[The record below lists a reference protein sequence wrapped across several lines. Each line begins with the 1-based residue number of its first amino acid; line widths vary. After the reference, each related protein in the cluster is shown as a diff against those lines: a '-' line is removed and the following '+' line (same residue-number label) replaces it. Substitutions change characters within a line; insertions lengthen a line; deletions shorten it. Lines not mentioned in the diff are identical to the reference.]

1 MLNSNISNPMQTQ
14 QSGDQAS
21 YWEQTRRDFARNR
34 LAVAALLAILFVLL
48 VAVLCPL
55 LANSRPLYIKTVFPL
70 DLDNS
75 LGLCEETIMDFA
87 EESVPPSEVPEKLA
101 GFDRRVAEAA
111 VYLAEEP
118 TEVLLDLAA
127 RFRSMA
133 NDPEVD
139 PDGFWDLLD
148 EIEGLYDAEMAL
160 VSRFPAFRALRF
172 WEVYTLLLAGG
183 LVLSWPLRRIPV
195 VRRFYWV
202 LVPLAALGGT
212 AAIKQIYPTISDA
225 RPYRRMIADDLFRET
240 NSRVIRTIVPYGEN
254 ENIVGDARQAPT
266 WLIPVEERAEN
277 QNWHWLGTDTNG
289 RDVLARMVYGA
300 RVSMLIGIFA
310 VSLYTFIGIVLGAMA
325 GYFGKITDI
334 LLSRLMEIVICFPA
348 LVLILAVQ
356 AFLQAS
362 LLNIILAL
370 AFLGWTAV
378 ARLQRAEFLRLRDLD
393 YVHSVRALGGGH
405 LRIIFMHI
413 LPNGLGPILVVV
425 SFGIAGSIVVESALS
440 FLGFGVPQPMASW
453 GDLLNNGRNDIQ
465 GLWWLTIFP
474 GLAIFFTVTSFN
486 LVGEGIRDALDPKR
500 DQK

>member
-1 MLNSNISNPMQTQ
+1 MLNSNVSNPMQSRSA
-14 QSGDQAS
+14 SGQDS
-21 YWEQTRRDFARNR
+21 YWKQTRRDFARNR
-34 LAVAALLAILFVLL
+34 LAVAGLVAILFVLV

-55 LANSRPLYIKTVFPL
+55 IANSRPLYIKSVFPL
-70 DLDNS
+70 DLDNA
-75 LGLCEETIMDFA
+75 LGLCEEVIMDFA
-87 EESVPPSEVPEKLA
+87 DEAVPTSEVPERLA
-101 GFDRRVAEAA
+101 SFDRRVVEASQF
-111 VYLAEEP
+111 LASEP
-118 TEVLLDLAA
+118 TESLMDIAG
-127 RFRSMA
+127 RFRSLVHD
-133 NDPEVD
+133 NGD
-139 PDGFWDLLD
+139 PDAYWGLIDD
-148 EIEGLYDAEMAL
+148 IEELYEAELAL
-160 VSRFPAFRALRF
+160 VVRFPAFRALGF
-172 WEVYTLLLAGG
+172 WEVYTLLLVGCLVVG
-183 LVLSWPLRRIPV
+183 LPLRRFTPI
-195 VRRFYWV
+195 RRFFW
-202 LVPLAALGGT
+202 LIVPLAALAGT
-212 AAIKQIYPTISDA
+212 AAIKEVYPTITDS

-254 ENIVGDARQAPT
+254 ENIVGDARQPPT

-310 VSLYTFIGIVLGAMA
+310 VALYTIIGIILGAMA

-334 LLSRLMEIVICFPA
+334 LLSRLMEVVICFPA

-500 DQK
+500 DQR